1 MGGDDSV
8 LFLGKEYKEGDHIAS
23 YNLLLNVLF
32 IWRQSLFSF
41 YIFFMKNK
49 VKLCPSVSWNKL
61 KHSWTFE
68 TWTITKD
75 HTFF

>member
-41 YIFFMKNK
+41 YIFFYEK
-49 VKLCPSVSWNKL
+49 
-61 KHSWTFE
+61 
-68 TWTITKD
+68 
-75 HTFF
+75 